1 LVDADALAS
10 EALAE
15 VDRLSMI
22 YSNCPTEG
30 ELTLT
35 TDLPTTLARF
45 VQGGV
50 IPVTTNAVLS
60 EDHRSWSRPEAR
72 EIGKLYAHVSPNYA
86 AVVESYLKA
95 QEVAKQSK

>member
-45 VQGGV
+45 VQGRV

-60 EDHRSWSRPEAR
+60 EVHRNWSRPEAR
-72 EIGKLYAHVSPNYA
+72 EIGKPSRVSPNYA
-86 AVVESYLKA
+86 AVVESYPKA